1 MANRGCDIL
10 AFGAHAADIEFSCG
24 AVIAK
29 HTQRGDRVT
38 LVHLT
43 LGEAGH
49 PHMSAHDY
57 AEQKKVEC
65 QQAAEVLGAEVRW
78 LPYADAALPA
88 TPEVELAICDL
99 IREFKPR
106 IVLTHWRGSFHRDH
120 LLSHHLVMRG
130 LALARSASCGR
141 PLPPH
146 TVQSVFFPENWE
158 DPQDFRPEVYID
170 VSGSYD
176 TWLKGASKYA
186 LFRGEVV
193 AFPYRDYYESLA
205 FIRGAEAGCG
215 RAAALMRSAEIWK
228 TAQAYL
234 T

>member
-1 MANRGCDIL
+1 MVNSRCDIL

-29 HTQRGDRVT
+29 HTQRGDRAT

-49 PHMSAHDY
+49 PTMPAPDY

-65 QQAAEVLGAEVRW
+65 QQAAAVLGAEVRW

-99 IREFKPR
+99 IRELRPR
-106 IVLTHWRGSFHRDH
+106 IVLAHWRGSFHRDH
-120 LLSHHLVMRG
+120 VLSYHLAVRG
-130 LALARSASCGR
+130 VALARLASCER

-146 TVQSVFFPENWE
+146 DVESVFFPENWE
-158 DPQDFRPEVYID
+158 DPQGFRPEVYID
-170 VSGSYD
+170 VSESYD
-176 TWLKGASKYA
+176 TWLEAASKYA

-193 AFPYRDYYESLA
+193 SFPYRQYYESLA
-205 FIRGAEAGCG
+205 FIRGAESRCT

-228 TAQAYL
+228 TAQGYL